1 MAPHRAGELR
11 LDIGFNPNAS
21 ITTRWVGPSRHRV
34 VIVDD
39 FLADPERVRAIADHA
54 IYSTAPE
61 LLLDFPG
68 ERALIAAETVGL
80 RRQACDYLG
89 GPSEPLDQSYPLTI
103 SRSYTTVELE
113 PSQRQ
118 PHRDPTFVG
127 LIYLNRG
134 SECVG
139 GTALYGHR
147 PTGRDYIPAVP
158 DASMI
163 RLAHNLGYHPEE
175 WRGPTD
181 YEQMVRNVF
190 FNEAF
195 ANPENETVNEGNQY
209 WELLELV
216 EMKFN
221 RLVLFDGQI
230 PHTEYTPRNSF
241 DDTPRT
247 VQLLS
252 IPFPNDALAPIA
264 A

>member
-1 MAPHRAGELR
+1 MKTAPV
-11 LDIGFNPNAS
+11 IGYNPNATV
-21 ITTRWVGPSRHRV
+21 TTRVVGPSGHRV

-39 FLADPERVRAIADHA
+39 FLAEPDYVRAVADRA
-54 IYSTAPE
+54 VYSTAPE

-68 ERALIAAETVGL
+68 ERALLAAETVSL
-80 RRQACDYLG
+80 RQQACDYLG
-89 GPSEPLDQSYPLTI
+89 GPSQPLDDSYPLTI
-103 SRSYTTVELE
+103 SRSYTTAVLE

-127 LIYLNRG
+127 LIYLNQG

-139 GTALYGHR
+139 GTALYRHR

-158 DASMI
+158 DPSMI
-163 RLAHNLGYHPEE
+163 RLA
-175 WRGPTD
+175 RGLNYDPGAWTSPTD
-181 YEQMVRNVF
+181 YELMVRNVF
-190 FNEAF
+190 FNETF
-195 ANPENETVNEGNQY
+195 ANPDNETINEGNQY
-209 WELLELV
+209 WELLDLI

-230 PHTEYTPRNSF
+230 PHTEYTPKGAF
-241 DDTPRT
+241 GTTPRT

-252 IPFPNDALAPIA
+252 IPFPNDAIAPIA